1 MKCPNCGTE
10 NPDKAN
16 FCFNCAHSLT
26 DTKSAQKQEDRFTK
40 YIPKALQKKLEES
53 AKLGGIENERRIV
66 TILFCDVVGSTTH
79 AENMDPEEWTEI
91 INVAFDSIIPPV
103 YKYEGIVARL
113 MGDAILAFF
122 GAPISHEDDP
132 ERAVLAGIDILEA
145 ANECSS
151 KIKEKWGIE
160 IDVRIGINT
169 GLVVVGEIGSD
180 LRVEYTAMGD
190 AINIASRMESTAEA
204 GTIQVTQNTFKHI
217 SYLFDVEKIGKV
229 EVKGKSDPI
238 TTYKIL
244 NQKQSMD
251 KNKKYTDR
259 ESVFVGR
266 DEQLNRL
273 NTMIDGVEE
282 GTGKI
287 CWIAGEAGIGKSRL
301 VTEFYSSLFL
311 EDRVHSNFHEYNPSS
326 NKIYWFETG
335 ALPYQI
341 SSPFS
346 PIIHFF
352 VMYFGINL
360 DMNNEEKYNSV
371 KSELSKLPDG
381 DDMFPFIANLLQIEL
396 SDEDRYQTA
405 FLDPAILQEVTVQHI
420 ISFLN
425 VFSAETSLILV
436 FDDIQ
441 WADKSSLNL
450 MQELIQQVKSNKIL
464 LLILSR
470 AVPDPNDSLF
480 Q

>member
-10 NPDKAN
+10 NPDNAN

-26 DTKSAQKQEDRFTK
+26 DIKPQEDRFTK
-40 YIPKALQKKLEES
+40 YIPQALQKKLEES
-53 AKLGGIENERRIV
+53 SKLGGIENERRIV
-66 TILFCDVVGSTTH
+66 TILFCDVVGSTQL

-91 INVAFDSIIPPV
+91 IKVAFDSIIPPV
-103 YKYEGIVARL
+103 YKYEGMIARL

-145 ANECSS
+145 ASKSS
-151 KIKEKWGIE
+151 VIIREKWGID

-190 AINIASRMESTAEA
+190 AINIASRMESTAET

-217 SYLFDVEKIGKV
+217 SYLFDVEKIGRV

-244 NQKQSMD
+244 NQKQTTD
-251 KNKKYTDR
+251 KTKKYTDR

-266 DEQLNRL
+266 EEELNLL
-273 NTMIDGVEE
+273 NIMLDNVEK
-282 GTGKI
+282 GTGSI

-301 VTEFYSSLFL
+301 VAEFYSSLFL
-311 EDRVHSNFHEYNPSS
+311 EDRVHRSFQEYDPLSS
-326 NKIYWFETG
+326 KIYWFETG
-335 ALPYQI
+335 ALPYQV

-352 VMYFGINL
+352 VQYFGISL
-360 DMNNEEKYNSV
+360 DMSNEEKYNLVES
-371 KSELSKLPDG
+371 KLSKLQDG
-381 DDMFPFIANLLQIEL
+381 
-396 SDEDRYQTA
+396 ED
-405 FLDPAILQEVTVQHI
+405 
-420 ISFLN
+420 
-425 VFSAETSLILV
+425 
-436 FDDIQ
+436 
-441 WADKSSLNL
+441 
-450 MQELIQQVKSNKIL
+450 
-464 LLILSR
+464 
-470 AVPDPNDSLF
+470 
-480 Q
+480 